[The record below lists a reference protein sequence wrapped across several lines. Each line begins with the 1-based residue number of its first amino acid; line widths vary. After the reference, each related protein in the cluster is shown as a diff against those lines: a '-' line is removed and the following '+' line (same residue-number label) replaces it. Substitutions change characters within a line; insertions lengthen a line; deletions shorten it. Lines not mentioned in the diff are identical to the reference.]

1 MSCMVMKKEP
11 LAALANAVEARLNC
25 DYGFWGFEAPK
36 SLYEAF
42 RDCWV
47 YGAFSAEAIYNK
59 LYAFNIK
66 AYNSRYA
73 GHEKPGDD
81 IAPAVH
87 LSRYKIHHGP
97 EYREHGF
104 AVRPWHYH
112 LAKLL
117 DFYIY
122 QTNEDA
128 TYRDQLWEAMQE
140 FSTHLKSFIVQ
151 NSLDYTDGKWGE
163 LPSQAEAWDNRTYT
177 VTEVC
182 PHCESEIE
190 MRWDTDTQG
199 FKAFCPVC
207 GKRLMLCDECIH
219 AEDNSGGRC
228 DFDSEKDGCW
238 RNPPENPPL
247 DSTGKSEFDYILE
260 YIREGSFEGLEE
272 IDRLRALWTAYCLRK
287 GFTVDKDAY
296 ASRLRHLWRGLQKN
310 GTSEFKGDDY
320 GRFEYIMGG
329 LL

>member
-117 DFYIY
+117 
-122 QTNEDA
+122 A
-128 TYRDQLWEAMQE
+128 A
-140 FSTHLKSFIVQ
+140 
-151 NSLDYTDGKWGE
+151 
-163 LPSQAEAWDNRTYT
+163 LPSDI
-177 VTEVC
+177 V
-182 PHCESEIE
+182 
-190 MRWDTDTQG
+190 DTGPNYITLQG
-199 FKAFCPVC
+199 TTPG
-207 GKRLMLCDECIH
+207 GKRERDLLVFNPSPAEPVTIDLVARGITTNYKMTKYHLRADKSCLNYWAQLNFSSCLE
-219 AEDNSGGRC
+219 AEDIRNINYMSGPYVEYAVVPRWEQYYTSVELAPH
-228 DFDSEKDGCW
+228 DIMLLKFS
-238 RNPPENPPL
+238 
-247 DSTGKSEFDYILE
+247 GK
-260 YIREGSFEGLEE
+260 
-272 IDRLRALWTAYCLRK
+272 
-287 GFTVDKDAY
+287 
-296 ASRLRHLWRGLQKN
+296 
-310 GTSEFKGDDY
+310 
-320 GRFEYIMGG
+320 
-329 LL
+329 